1 MFQKH
6 EPILRKISDQAP
18 CLILLILKI
27 KVKVHKCET
36 REFDLG
42 QIPQN
47 DLLLRNGQVRG
58 LHENTD
64 GREVENQ
71 ETMVAKDKERVS
83 QKDVGG
89 CQFNDWKEG

>member
-1 MFQKH
+1 M
-6 EPILRKISDQAP
+6 
-18 CLILLILKI
+18 
-27 KVKVHKCET
+27 
-36 REFDLG
+36 
-42 QIPQN
+42 
-47 DLLLRNGQVRG
+47 RG